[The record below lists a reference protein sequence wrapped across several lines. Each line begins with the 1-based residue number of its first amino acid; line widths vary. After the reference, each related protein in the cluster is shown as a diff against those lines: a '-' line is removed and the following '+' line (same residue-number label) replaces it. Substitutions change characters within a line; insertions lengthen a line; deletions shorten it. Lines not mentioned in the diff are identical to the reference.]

1 MMDGLDRFLL
11 AQDDFGTYREALSQ
25 MKAGRKTT
33 HWIWFVFPQI
43 HGMGRSS
50 YSMHFAIGS
59 LGEARDYL
67 ADPVLGK
74 RLREITRAVLGHP
87 EEDIYCIMGSRIDA
101 VKFRSSMTLFDA
113 VSPGDV
119 FAEALDTFYGGARD
133 PKTLEILAREGRAAD
148 A

>member
-43 HGMGRSS
+43 HGMGRSGFS
-50 YSMHFAIGS
+50 VHFAIES
-59 LGEARDYL
+59 RKEAEEYL
-67 ADPVLGK
+67 ADPVLGP
-74 RLREITRAVLGHP
+74 RLREITRAVLGHRD
-87 EEDIYCIMGSRIDA
+87 EQIQTVMGSRIDA

-119 FAEALDTFYGGARD
+119 FGEALDAFFGGRKDAR
-133 PKTLEILAREGRAAD
+133 TLAILG
-148 A
+148 

>member
-11 AQDDFGTYREALSQ
+11 AQDDFGTYKEALRQ

-50 YSMHFAIGS
+50 YSVHFAIGS

-74 RLREITRAVLGHP
+74 RLRDITRAVLGHSGD
-87 EEDIYCIMGSRIDA
+87 DILSIMGSRIDA

-119 FAEALDTFYGGARD
+119 FAEALESFFGGVRD
-133 PKTLEILAREGRAAD
+133 PKTLEILASEGRAVSA
-148 A
+148 